1 MGYIGREPGG
11 GLIFGSSGASTIA
24 GTINGS
30 NRDFTLP
37 ASVDN
42 AQQVMLFVDG
52 VHQSTNKFTIT
63 NAPSATLNFNSG
75 NAPATGSEVACV
87 IIQDSFSFATVNDD
101 AITLAKMASGTD
113 GNIISYDASGN
124 PVAIATGNDGQV
136 LTSAGAGQPPAFEA
150 VSGGK
155 VLQIVHTSN
164 ATEATTNSTSYGN
177 TAHTVTITPAGAG
190 SVILVG
196 VSFSAGVER
205 DAITEASGYYKL
217 CNTTDSADLVEA
229 VYQVN
234 GAEGD
239 LGMFSFQTLIGVDT
253 GRAGATEYYLQYKSA
268 NASATTYVNNSNDPG
283 QMWAIEFSS

>member
-63 NAPSATLNFNSG
+63 SAPSATLNFNSG

-124 PVAIATGNDGQV
+124 PVAIATGSDGQV
-136 LTSAGAGQPPAFEA
+136 LTSAGAGAPPAFEA

-155 VLQIVHTSN
+155 VLQIVYTSN
-164 ATEATTNSTSYGN
+164 STEATSTSSSYAN
-177 TAHTVTITPAGAG
+177 TAHTVTITPAGTG
-190 SVILVG
+190 SKILVG
-196 VSFSAGVER
+196 VSFSAGIER
-205 DAITEASGYYKL
+205 ASTTEANGIYKL
-217 CNTTDSADLVEA
+217 RNTTDSADLVEA
-229 VYQVN
+229 VYQIQAPS
-234 GAEGD
+234 GTLA
-239 LGMFSFQTLIGVDT
+239 LYSSQTLIGVDT
-253 GRAGATEYYLQYKSA
+253 GRADATVYYLQYKSDGT
-268 NASATTYVNNSNDPG
+268 SEIYVNNSDDPG